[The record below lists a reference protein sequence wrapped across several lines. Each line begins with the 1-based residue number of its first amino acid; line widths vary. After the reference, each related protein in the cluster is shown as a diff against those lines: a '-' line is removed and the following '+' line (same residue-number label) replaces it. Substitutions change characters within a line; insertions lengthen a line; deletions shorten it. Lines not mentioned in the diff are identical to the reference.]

1 MTLRLLTHLQ
11 RRTMATKL
19 WKVEMMGTMGWT
31 LYDETSMKLTKD
43 QAKVVLE
50 SAMSDGV
57 NPKDL
62 RAVPDV

>member
-1 MTLRLLTHLQ
+1 
-11 RRTMATKL
+11 MATKL
-19 WKVEMMGTMGWT
+19 WKVEMMGTMGWS